1 MNHTDKLLMALLSDQ
16 SMNRSDAISKIVNA
30 SRNASSLEGLRS
42 AIEHIAY
49 HAQRIDALREEN
61 FRKLTTTA

>member
-42 AIEHIAY
+42 AIEHIAH
-49 HAQRIDALREEN
+49 HAQRIDALREES
-61 FRKLTTTA
+61 FRKSTTTV